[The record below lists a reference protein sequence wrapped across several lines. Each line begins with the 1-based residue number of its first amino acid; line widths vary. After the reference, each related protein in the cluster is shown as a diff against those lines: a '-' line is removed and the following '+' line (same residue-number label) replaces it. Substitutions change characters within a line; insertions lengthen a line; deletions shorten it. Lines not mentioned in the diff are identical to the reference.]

1 MTPRIPS
8 LALSSPN
15 LAKLLARLL
24 RWGTIFSGQA
34 PNWICRNSS
43 ERALCHIRNTS
54 ASWLALHE
62 GGREGEKE
70 DRLTEGKKVFR
81 WVLQLVSGICTWY
94 QLVLWYLVYTY
105 VCVVD
110 LYTVVW
116 GLPCVAKLLR
126 HSWSPVC
133 FDADGAWLC
142 LTSHP
147 SWLL

>member
-81 WVLQLVSGICTWY
+81 WVLQLVSGICT
-94 QLVLWYLVYTY
+94 
-105 VCVVD
+105 
-110 LYTVVW
+110 
-116 GLPCVAKLLR
+116 
-126 HSWSPVC
+126 
-133 FDADGAWLC
+133 
-142 LTSHP
+142 
-147 SWLL
+147 